1 MSHHTIREWGELK
14 LGDNGFTRDQA
25 GALHAAACAH
35 PLAHR
40 DATNILVYR
49 HDRIVARQMVGM
61 VAARGCSLEILPKVD
76 PDAPDESAATVR
88 SRLVQMLDVALGLDL
103 DSGNAAAMHRQN
115 STLLEI
121 LIRQFAYKL
130 LAEVRRGL
138 PRLYQP
144 CEEDLPALRGRL
156 DVVRQ
161 FTRNAVRPDRL
172 ACRYDRLDADT
183 PLMRI
188 MASAVVFLGKHAR
201 AADTRRTLGELRHVL
216 VDIPFVPA
224 NRLDWKG
231 VRIDRTNRRWASL
244 FRLARLLLDR
254 EWQTT
259 HHRERAAEGLTL
271 LFAMNDLFESYIAA
285 MLRRAMAGSDI
296 EVVAQGGLRHCL
308 GPWVADEDCIGT
320 TFQTK
325 PDIILRRG
333 NRVLTI
339 VDTKW
344 KTLAEPFEGKGGVSQ
359 GDVYQLMAYARLY
372 RCDDLLLL
380 YPTAP
385 MATADE
391 RMVFGMAGG
400 REKLRIA
407 QIDIAADKDTIIR
420 ALKEVL
426 ASADNYRRNGH
437 AGSELL
443 VSGGI

>member
-1 MSHHTIREWGELK
+1 MSHHTVREWGELK
-14 LGDNGFTRDQA
+14 LGENGFTRDQA

-40 DATNILVYR
+40 DATNILVYK

-76 PDAPDESAATVR
+76 PDSPDESAATVR
-88 SRLVQMLDVALGLDL
+88 GRLIQMLDVALGLDL
-103 DSGNAAAMHRQN
+103 DAGNASAMHRQS

-121 LIRQFAYKL
+121 LIRQFADKL

-138 PRLYQP
+138 PRLYRP

-172 ACRYDRLDADT
+172 ACRYDRLDTDS

-216 VDIPFVPA
+216 ADIPLVPA
-224 NRLDWKG
+224 NRLDWNG

-259 HHRERAAEGLTL
+259 HHRERAAEGVTL
-271 LFAMNDLFESYIAA
+271 LFAMNDLFEGYVAA
-285 MLRRAMAGSDI
+285 MLRRALASSDI

-308 GPWVADEDCIGT
+308 GSWVADHDCIGT

-325 PDIILRRG
+325 PDIILRHG
-333 NRVLTI
+333 DRVLTI
-339 VDTKW
+339 IDTKW
-344 KTLAEPFEGKGGVSQ
+344 KSLVEPFEGKGGVSQ
-359 GDVYQLMAYARLY
+359 ADVYQLMAYARLY
-372 RCDDLLLL
+372 RCDDLVLL

-385 MATADE
+385 SAAVGE
-391 RMVFGMAGG
+391 RRAFGLAGG
-400 REKLRIA
+400 REKLRIV
-407 QIDIAADKDTIIR
+407 QVDVAADKDAITR
-420 ALKEVL
+420 TLKKVL
-426 ASADNYRRNGH
+426 DLRNYSHRNGH
-437 AGSELL
+437 TDAEIL
-443 VSGGI
+443 VSPDI